1 MNIFLKNDPHTSRAQ
16 PSARRMMA
24 HTAGWVETLAGW
36 VETLVVELPERFPKF
51 ALS

>member
-16 PSARRMMA
+16 PSARQMMA
-24 HTAGWVETLAGW
+24 HTAGW